1 MLKIWVDVFDSEDLV
16 AGSKSNS
23 CGTNGFWEEQLGS
36 DAFRLGS
43 TSGLETHLCW
53 SGHRA
58 GGYHNSWNNS
68 SHTYWDAHP
77 PHWGHP
83 TWFASSL
90 FLWAH
95 HSKVF
100 LMMANQAWFS
110 ICVLAN
116 FKSALVKTVQCFP
129 RKEHMIR
136 RFLWVVWIPCQTSLC
151 DRTSLDWDVQHES
164 RIVQSVSER
173 ACSNFGDSICCQS
186 WGPSSWHGDQYN
198 GLGGRGRLWGG
209 CLNFVDLAVTS
220 SFHQL
225 VTVFRRVSSSYHF
238 QVLLKCWVHFWQI

>member
-68 SHTYWDAHP
+68 SH
-77 PHWGHP
+77 
-83 TWFASSL
+83 
-90 FLWAH
+90 
-95 HSKVF
+95 HSKVC

-116 FKSALVKTVQCFP
+116 FKSSLVKTVQCFC

-136 RFLWVVWIPCQTSLC
+136 RFLWIIWIPCQTSLC
-151 DRTSLDWDVQHES
+151 DGTSLDWDVQHES

-186 WGPSSWHGDQYN
+186 WGPSGWHGDQYN

-209 CLNFVDLAVTS
+209 CPNFVNLAVTS

-238 QVLLKCWVHFWQI
+238 QVLLKCWVRFWQI